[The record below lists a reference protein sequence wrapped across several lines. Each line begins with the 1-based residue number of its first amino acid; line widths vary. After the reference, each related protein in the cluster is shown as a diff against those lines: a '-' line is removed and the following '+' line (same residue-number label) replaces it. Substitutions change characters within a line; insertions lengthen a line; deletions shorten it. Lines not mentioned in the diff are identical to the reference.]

1 LFSSEIEE
9 VQPPIENNLNRQTRE
24 CFGFMFNT
32 AREIFAIGLG
42 IDKHSPIQ
50 SFMLAIAISYFKES
64 FDRMAA
70 EVDQVEARK
79 SLLRGMKKL
88 LNDSDQRLM
97 YTAFGAYFFLRVVDK
112 LASIAF

>member
-1 LFSSEIEE
+1 
-9 VQPPIENNLNRQTRE
+9 
-24 CFGFMFNT
+24 
-32 AREIFAIGLG
+32 
-42 IDKHSPIQ
+42 
-50 SFMLAIAISYFKES
+50 MLAAIAISYFKES

-97 YTAFGAYFFLRVVDK
+97 YTAFGAYIFLRVVDK